1 MTAQLVR
8 DFLVSPEDYLEGE
21 LRSEVKHEYL
31 AGVVHAMAGA
41 RNVHND
47 IAGNIFAALHAQLR
61 GQPCRPHNS
70 DTKVRLRLPTGLRFY
85 YPDAQVTCQPNPP
98 TDSYQDQPIVVAE
111 VISAATR
118 RTDEGEKLDGY
129 CALPSLEVY
138 MLVESERALVI
149 AYRRA
154 ATGFVREVF
163 SGLDAVIPLAC
174 IGAALPLA
182 EIYERVVFPAPH
194 SE

>member
-8 DFLVSPEDYLEGE
+8 DFLVSPENYLEGE
-21 LRSEVKHEYL
+21 LHSEVKHEYL

-47 IAGNIFAALHAQLR
+47 VAGNIFAALHAQLR
-61 GQPCRPHNS
+61 GKPCRPYNS
-70 DTKVRLRLPTGLRFY
+70 DTKVRLRLPAGLRFY
-85 YPDAQVTCQPNPP
+85 YPDALVTCQPNPP
-98 TDSYQDQPIVVAE
+98 NDSYQDQPVVVIE
-111 VISAATR
+111 VISDATG

-138 MLVESERALVI
+138 LLVESERALVI

-182 EIYERVVFPAPH
+182 EIYDRVVF
-194 SE
+194 ST